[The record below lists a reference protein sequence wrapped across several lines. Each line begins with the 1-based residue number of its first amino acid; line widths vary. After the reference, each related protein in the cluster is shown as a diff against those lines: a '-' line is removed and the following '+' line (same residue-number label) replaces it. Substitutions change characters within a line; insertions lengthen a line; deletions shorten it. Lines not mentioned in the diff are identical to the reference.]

1 MVQYDEKD
9 GTRRRRPY
17 IASIGVSNF
26 RIDDMR
32 QLLDM
37 ARVPPHVYQ
46 GDSWMVFNDADM
58 MDLLTE
64 HEIFFQAY
72 SVFGR

>member
-1 MVQYDEKD
+1 MVLYDEKD
-9 GTRRRRPY
+9 GMRRRRPY

-26 RIDDMR
+26 KIDDMR
-32 QLLDM
+32 QLLDV
-37 ARVPPHVYQ
+37 ARIHPHVYQ
-46 GDSWMVFNDADM
+46 GDSWTVFNDAEM

-64 HEIFFQAY
+64 NEIFFQAY